1 MQTLTSTLL
10 TASTAKKGSVIDR
23 VKSFEDACR
32 ELDMVPSQLSITG
45 ENVAD
50 DDLQAATNF
59 YKLIIITKA
68 LNGNWIP
75 DYEDENQ
82 PKWYPFFKYK
92 KGIGFVLHLV
102 SYFYVYT
109 FVGARL
115 CFETRELAEHAA
127 SLKEYNDYL
136 LSTAKIKRNS

>member
-68 LNGNWIP
+68 LNGNWVP
-75 DYEDENQ
+75 DFSNKKQAKY
-82 PKWYPFFKYK
+82 YPWFEYK
-92 KGIGFVLHLV
+92 EGTGFVLRRV
-102 SYFYVYT
+102 NYCYDFTS
-109 FVGARL
+109 VGARL

-136 LSTAKIKRNS
+136 LSTAKIKLD